1 MTTRHAAA
9 LALLGWYLMMPPRD
23 TKGVLQL
30 HSPLRKW
37 KRAASY
43 KTANECEV
51 GKFKALDANG
61 NGSIFLE
68 SKCIASDDPRL
79 KAK

>member
-61 NGSIFLE
+61 NGSIFRE